1 MMRNGT
7 AGRAALAGVALAGGA
22 LAACAAPAW
31 AQGNA
36 GQDSRAAVRVP
47 ATRAAAVPAQQV
59 VQAAQRGDLA
69 ELRRLLAAGGDAN
82 ATSGDGMTPL
92 HWAAE
97 RGDSAMAAALLR
109 AKADPS
115 AATRIGAHT
124 PLHIAARTASV
135 AVARQLLAAGAN
147 PNARTTTGATA
158 LHLAATGGS
167 GAIVSAML
175 ARQADV
181 NAVEQSWG
189 QTPLMFAAA
198 ADRPEAVQALL
209 KGGANTALRT
219 KAVDL
224 TEENQRQQ
232 AAARKRNELLFAA
245 LPASVQDSVKQAM
258 QKAAADRAAQ
268 MRQFQGGGGGGGAGA
283 AAAAPAAPAT
293 AAAPAAPAA
302 PAPAAAPAA
311 PAKADSTKA
320 PAAPRPFSPGLA
332 TPPVNALPL
341 EVVQGAIL
349 AAREVLAA
357 PAVPKAPTE
366 QGELFEGQVA
376 GYEATVGSLGGL
388 TALHHAVRQGNTA
401 AALALADGGADLNAV
416 TAGDS
421 TTPLL
426 MAAING
432 HYDLA
437 MALVKRGADVKRA
450 STAGLTPL
458 YAALNTFWSPKS
470 RYPQPQSVQVQA
482 TSHLE
487 LMQAM
492 IKAGADV
499 NVRLRKNLW
508 FFGFNNC
515 GNANC
520 GLEYL
525 DGTTPFWRAVYA
537 VDLEAMKLLK
547 AAGAVDTIPSYR
559 EPANNRARAALAARF
574 GGGAGGPPLPGTDFA
589 ADSAAK
595 AAPVGVGVYPI
606 HAAAGVGY
614 GNGFAG
620 NSHRH
625 APDGWM
631 PALKYLVEVL
641 GHDVNQRDL
650 NGYTALHHAASRG
663 DNEMIL
669 YLVSKGAD
677 PKAVARNGRTT
688 VDMANG
694 PVQRLRPFPET
705 IALLE
710 KMGAKNNHRCV
721 GC

>member
-1 MMRNGT
+1 
-7 AGRAALAGVALAGGA
+7 
-22 LAACAAPAW
+22 
-31 AQGNA
+31 
-36 GQDSRAAVRVP
+36 VRVP
-47 ATRAAAVPAQQV
+47 AARAAAVPAQQV

-82 ATSGDGMTPL
+82 AAGGDGMTPL

-109 AKADPS
+109 AKANP
-115 AATRIGAHT
+115 AATTRIGAHT
-124 PLHIAARTASV
+124 PLHIAARTASA

-198 ADRPEAVQALL
+198 ADRAEAVQALL

-268 MRQFQGGGGGGGAGA
+268 MRQFQGGGGGGAGA
-283 AAAAPAAPAT
+283 APAAAAPAAPAAVAS
-293 AAAPAAPAA
+293 AAT
-302 PAPAAAPAA
+302 
-311 PAKADSTKA
+311 PAKADSAKGAAAAPAA

-357 PAVPKAPTE
+357 PAVPRAPTE

-547 AAGAVDTIPSYR
+547 AAGAADTIPSYR

-574 GGGAGGPPLPGTDFA
+574 GGAGGPPMPGTDFA

-595 AAPVGVGVYPI
+595 AAPVGIGVYPI

-631 PALKYLVEVL
+631 PAMKYLVEEL

>member
-7 AGRAALAGVALAGGA
+7 AGRVALAGVALA
-22 LAACAAPAW
+22 ACAVPAW

-47 ATRAAAVPAQQV
+47 AARAAAVPAQQV

-82 ATSGDGMTPL
+82 AASGDGMTPL

-109 AKADPS
+109 AKADP
-115 AATRIGAHT
+115 AAITRIGAHT
-124 PLHIAARTASV
+124 PLHIAARTASA

-175 ARQADV
+175 AKQADV

-198 ADRPEAVQALL
+198 ADRAEAVQALL

-268 MRQFQGGGGGGGAGA
+268 MRQFQGGGGGGGGGAAA
-283 AAAAPAAPAT
+283 AAAAPAAAAT
-293 AAAPAAPAA
+293 AAKPDSAKGAPSATVASAAAPAKP
-302 PAPAAAPAA
+302 
-311 PAKADSTKA
+311 DSA
-320 PAAPRPFSPGLA
+320 RPAPRPFSPGLS

-341 EVVQGAIL
+341 ETVQAAIL

-574 GGGAGGPPLPGTDFA
+574 GGAGGPPMPGTDFA

-631 PALKYLVEVL
+631 PAMKYLVEVL